1 MGIYLLDYLKSI
13 VWAIEVYVVSLFH
26 RHYSTDV
33 LTVCSN
39 HMHSRGMNVQ
49 FTRALSKQHDMP
61 HLRQKIIDRMELFNV
76 VKVLEEVQQL
86 RRITDHNR
94 DSKLVLQ
101 NVKLCLHS
109 ILYVN
114 TVYDRI
120 LHLSHTAF
128 DRHQDHHEALLE
140 KLWTA
145 LKPHERV
152 GCWTEIGF
160 QGPDPSSDFRGM
172 GLLGLTQLVYFCSK
186 GEGKRARDILL
197 DSNHPRRFYPFA
209 ATGINFSAF
218 IVELIHERR
227 LDERIFRRL
236 ESVEVE
242 FAVDVE
248 GGPAAN
254 QKLVEIGMLEVHE
267 AYCEVFSAFSDT
279 WVAADPPNIM
289 SFPAIFGG
297 LKERFRGKYPRAV
310 E

>member
-1 MGIYLLDYLKSI
+1 MLHLK
-13 VWAIEVYVVSLFH
+13 
-26 RHYSTDV
+26 
-33 LTVCSN
+33 
-39 HMHSRGMNVQ
+39 
-49 FTRALSKQHDMP
+49 
-61 HLRQKIIDRMELFNV
+61 QKILDRMEVFNV
-76 VKVLEEVQQL
+76 AKVFEDLKHL
-86 RRITDHNR
+86 RRITDQDR
-94 DSKLVLQ
+94 DTKLVMQ

-128 DRHQDHHEALLE
+128 DHHQDHHQALLD

-145 LKPHERV
+145 LKPLERR

-172 GLLGLTQLVYFCSK
+172 GLLGLTQLVYFSSK
-186 GEGKRARDILL
+186 GEGNRAREILL

-209 ATGINFSAF
+209 ATGINLSAF
-218 IVELIHERR
+218 VVDLIHERR

-242 FAVDVE
+242 YAVDVE

-254 QKLVEIGMLEVHE
+254 EKLVEIGMLEVHE
-267 AYCEVFSAFSDT
+267 VYCEVFSAFSDM
-279 WVAADPPNIM
+279 WVASDPPNIM
-289 SFPAIFGG
+289 SFPAMFGG
-297 LKERFRGKYPRAV
+297 LKERFRGKYLSAV
-310 E
+310 Q